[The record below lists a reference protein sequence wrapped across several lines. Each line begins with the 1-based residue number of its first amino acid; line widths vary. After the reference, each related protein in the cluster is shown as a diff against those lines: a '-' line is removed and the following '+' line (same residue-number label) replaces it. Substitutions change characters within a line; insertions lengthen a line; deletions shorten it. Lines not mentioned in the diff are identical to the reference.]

1 MLRRVTAAD
10 LFERIGRIQVLVGF
24 GCERSSRCPSRHGT
38 AKRVAGLRA
47 NGLGGG
53 CDRLGAYKEAK
64 YLHLE
69 TVLGLFKGFDDAA
82 QLKRFQQATHVD
94 RMTADE
100 WCCTRGGAAR
110 YALAGSWKLE

>member
-1 MLRRVTAAD
+1 MLT
-10 LFERIGRIQVLVGF
+10 GW
-24 GCERSSRCPSRHGT
+24 
-38 AKRVAGLRA
+38 
-47 NGLGGG
+47 GGG

-110 YALAGSWKLE
+110 YDLAGSWKLE